1 MHKGLNFAK
10 FTAAA
15 RRSEFRK
22 NLREIPAW
30 GNRPCMGPAAQR
42 ARLGACHHHEPPL
55 YADAQRRGNP
65 ITLLVTE
72 TTGAMSPTL
81 CAALR
86 ETGKAVAPAHRVP
99 KNGMLSHFGDGS
111 SESKQGRGDGNPR
124 CWGKLMPLARSSIAP
139 WGPF

>member
-1 MHKGLNFAK
+1 
-10 FTAAA
+10 
-15 RRSEFRK
+15 
-22 NLREIPAW
+22 
-30 GNRPCMGPAAQR
+30 MGPAAQR
-42 ARLGACHHHEPPL
+42 GWVRATTMNHQ

-99 KNGMLSHFGDGS
+99 KNGMLMSERRDESVGGVAAYMGPGRTDGWNEHQAMHARTLTTVDDTRRPS
-111 SESKQGRGDGNPR
+111 ST
-124 CWGKLMPLARSSIAP
+124 
-139 WGPF
+139 GPTAK